1 MESDGNLIFDTIE
14 TSFLRT
20 MASYVIWNFVQ
31 SVVPYMSH
39 VFRSALLEYQKETIG
54 TKSAPPRWYSCIED
68 ENGYYHGLTF
78 ALGYIWISKVFDV
91 EIIPFVSTAYHLS
104 IPCQQTKQW
113 FCRQSQ
119 CLAFRELSKHSFITY
134 THVIPS
140 PLLL

>member
-1 MESDGNLIFDTIE
+1 MESGGNLIFDTIE

-104 IPCQQTKQW
+104 IPC
-113 FCRQSQ
+113 
-119 CLAFRELSKHSFITY
+119 
-134 THVIPS
+134 
-140 PLLL
+140 